1 MKTIFI
7 LAFIIFSAGIFSGC
21 QISLPNSG
29 DNTLLVATPLDEPT
43 WVRNGEPIQ
52 FEGENW
58 YPTREIERFM
68 DNEVY
73 QIGVYREVVFFLD
86 RVDVKPFERLYTR
99 FAKGRYR
106 AFERRE

>member
-1 MKTIFI
+1 M
-7 LAFIIFSAGIFSGC
+7 LAGC
-21 QISLPNSG
+21 QFPHST
-29 DNTLLVATPLDEPT
+29 DNVMTVAAPLDEPS
-43 WVRNGEPIQ
+43 WIRDGEPIVYD
-52 FEGENW
+52 NLKW

-73 QIGVYREVVFFLD
+73 QVGEYRSVVFFLD
-86 RVDVKPFERLYTR
+86 KADVKPFERLYTR

>member
-1 MKTIFI
+1 MKANITVLFLVLN
-7 LAFIIFSAGIFSGC
+7 LALIAGCKFPQS
-21 QISLPNSG
+21 
-29 DNTLLVATPLDEPT
+29 DNTLSVAAPLDEPS
-43 WVRNGEPIQ
+43 WIRDGEPI
-52 FEGENW
+52 EYGGDKW

-73 QIGVYREVVFFLD
+73 KAGEYRGVVFFLD
-86 RVDVKPFERLYTR
+86 KADVKPFERLYTR